1 MQETASLVSSLLSA
15 HSTGRCPL
23 SLEATLLQTEPL
35 LLQRTGQ

>member
-1 MQETASLVSSLLSA
+1 MQETASLVSSLLST